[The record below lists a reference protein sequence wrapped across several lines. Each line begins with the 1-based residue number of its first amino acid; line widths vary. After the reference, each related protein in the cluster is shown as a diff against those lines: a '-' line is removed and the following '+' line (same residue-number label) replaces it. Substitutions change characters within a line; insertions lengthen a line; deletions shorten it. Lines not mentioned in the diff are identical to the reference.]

1 MKSLR
6 MLDEADDLCLAS
18 LLDPESL
25 PRLNGEHRAAL
36 VAVLKESSISR
47 DIEELECRIGI
58 GDRITLVSPEDSR
71 DWYKP
76 EIVLPHDADL
86 DEDRIS
92 VLTPVGLAVVGRR
105 IGDRVSWDTPAG
117 ERLMTITAVQKH
129 ALSA

>member
-1 MKSLR
+1 
-6 MLDEADDLCLAS
+6 MLDEADELCLAS

-25 PRLNGEHRAAL
+25 PRLAGDHRAAL
-36 VAVLKESSISR
+36 VATLAEASVSR
-47 DIEELECRIGI
+47 DVSELECRIGI
-58 GDRITLVSPEDSR
+58 GDRITLVSPSDSR

-76 EIVLPHDADL
+76 EIVLPQDADL

-92 VLTPVGLAVVGRR
+92 VLTPMGLAVLGRR

-117 ERLMTITAVQKH
+117 PRLMTITAVQKH